1 MGVGDVLRL
10 VRRAKI
16 HHQLI
21 LSQNRFEVD
30 LGISFLVVNHYFKN
44 SFLLV
49 FAYAETHR
57 GRFQI
62 RCHATVWTAQ
72 LFGLRNET
80 EPGWTCVQSICINA
94 CIALV
99 VEQDQILLTF
109 LMLGRL
115 KRHIIL
121 WRIIIIV
128 NNDGLLNHLLDEP
141 AHSVSV
147 ILAELVSYL
156 LPLEGSS
163 QIVIALQPFL
173 L

>member
-1 MGVGDVLRL
+1 
-10 VRRAKI
+10 
-16 HHQLI
+16 
-21 LSQNRFEVD
+21 
-30 LGISFLVVNHYFKN
+30 
-44 SFLLV
+44 
-49 FAYAETHR
+49 
-57 GRFQI
+57 
-62 RCHATVWTAQ
+62 
-72 LFGLRNET
+72 
-80 EPGWTCVQSICINA
+80 
-94 CIALV
+94 
-99 VEQDQILLTF
+99 
-109 LMLGRL
+109 MLGRL